1 MFEKYTGKH
10 YCRSLFFD
18 KVAGFSYYSGV
29 FLIRNFPRSD
39 GILRFPLSIS
49 AFSPNAGKCGPEK
62 LRIRTLL
69 RSGILTKEDFFRW
82 FSWRLQFSWNS
93 NFPKNLR
100 RVHLVETCLEVLEN
114 ENIQSKDVK
123 KNK

>member
-1 MFEKYTGKH
+1 MPVF
-10 YCRSLFFD
+10 
-18 KVAGFSYYSGV
+18 GV
-29 FLIRNFPRSD
+29 FLGHIFPTFRLNTSY
-39 GILRFPLSIS
+39 LSV
-49 AFSPNAGKCGPEK
+49 FSPNAGKCGPEK